1 MIARIHRQPN
11 SPTARLLYDIDI
23 FLIFADTP
31 VSLAFLRSSKRKENG
46 GIVEVK
52 LSSRF
57 VRDARAFSQI
67 CALKINYYIPLRR
80 ERAFSP

>member
-31 VSLAFLRSSKRKENG
+31 VSLAFLRSSKRKEN
-46 GIVEVK
+46 VEVK

>member
-23 FLIFADTP
+23 FLIFADIP
-31 VSLAFLRSSKRKENG
+31 VSLAFLRSSKRKEN
-46 GIVEVK
+46 VEVK

-57 VRDARAFSQI
+57 VRDARAFSQNM
-67 CALKINYYIPLRR
+67 CAENQLLHPV
-80 ERAFSP
+80 ETRASV